1 MVTGPAYGNQRSSN
15 ALQFAKALFLCGH
28 NITKVFFYQEGV
40 YNANIFTLPASD
52 EIDIVRSWQI
62 FAKEKKIKLEVCIGA
77 ALRRGVVDTTQFNIV
92 IGNLPYGFRLSSL
105 GNLAQLIL
113 SCDRFIKF

>member
-28 NITKVFFYQEGV
+28 NIKKVFFYQEGV
-40 YNANIFTLPASD
+40 YNDNIFTLPASD
-52 EIDIVRSWQI
+52 EIDIVRSWQV
-62 FAKEKKIKLEVCIGA
+62 FAKEKKIKLDVCIGA
-77 ALRRGVVDTTQFNIV
+77 ALRRGVFDATKFNID
-92 IGNLPYGFRLSSL
+92 NLPYGFRLSSL